1 MPQLPILPQRYQP
14 QRLLGE
20 GATGYVWLAN
30 DSLADAEVAIKIVRP
45 NLAKY
50 ARFRTRFA
58 REVALSAQ
66 VIHPR
71 LVPVYDYGKL
81 SDGRPYVVMG
91 HADQGSLGHLL
102 RWGPPVNEVLRI
114 IDQVLEALSALHA
127 RGLVHQDLKP
137 ANVLLYSGPMGDLNA
152 WVADLGVAGTFS
164 EIAIEKRGIS
174 GTPTWMAPEQLVGRP
189 QELGPWTDLYAMGL
203 MLYEVLGGART
214 PETMGRKQL
223 LEKRLK
229 LPPPLSGDVPPAISQ
244 VIQRLL
250 DPDPRQ
256 RYDRAADVRRALRN
270 AGRQFGVDR
279 TAMGSHGGVGPGTTT
294 FPVTILPE
302 AQASVAITQLNIT
315 PSGAAPRWNRV
326 PPDIMPTELVEPS
339 LNIPQRASL
348 NLYALR
354 EPPMVGQEKVRQFLW
369 LKAREV
375 IASGEPR
382 VVLLV
387 GPSGTG
393 KSTVVESVALALEAG
408 GYMETIRLRYNRPAG
423 VDDGYR
429 GAVRELLAPWN
440 DTREQMEL
448 RLQRWLGRDRQVVP
462 EKAAGEASVLARW
475 CGYISQ
481 GEKPVNAAVGLA
493 YLYRHLDARSWR
505 GGSCLILEDA
515 HLAQVEGDGLA
526 ICEALL
532 ERSVGKR
539 PVLAMVTI
547 SSESLQEDPSIAAKL
562 AALEAMGAVRI
573 NAPRLS
579 RMELRKVL
587 VRSFR
592 MDEGLA
598 ALVAPVC
605 QGSTGNASLLMRDWS
620 ARDILVQTQ
629 DMRIKLHPEIRLDTV
644 LPRDLSEL
652 CEGRISGALEA
663 SATPVAAS
671 EALAAAAL
679 AGPEPP
685 VSLVRAVN
693 PEGLDSLFATG
704 LLRQQGWRLRFEHAG
719 VQRAAH
725 RLALSRT
732 DLPML
737 HQRLADAWEELG
749 KRTGADVDLP
759 LGSHSLYANEAGRA
773 MTPLLKAAR
782 VAREEGRAAIALDA
796 ARLAIK
802 AADRAGVMMGRVEAR
817 HQAAAALLDLE
828 RAAKAAKTVQE
839 AYALG
844 HLDRRS
850 IARLQV
856 LEARA
861 AIALGKL
868 EQGRKVLEKAK
879 ETFMATR
886 DRQGLIE
893 TAHGLGMLYR
903 LAGQP
908 KAAAGCYRQ
917 MLRLNNRD
925 RSIEVRALTGL
936 MESRIAAGQLTQLD
950 QFIDR
955 LRRIAR
961 ESGDTRNIAQSTY
974 SIGLAHLRL
983 HQLDEADRHFQTALA
998 LAATLGSDRL
1008 QLACIN
1014 NLGEVYRYRGDRR
1027 AADQC
1032 YRRSVRFAMERGWTS
1047 IAAVARLN
1055 LALLYLTSDGG
1066 DRLARAQ
1073 VDQAA
1078 ELLRSHPQHWAW
1090 LFVGLSRG
1098 LWAAE
1103 DGDRNACQAWWAVAV
1118 ERGVGRLY
1126 HPDLGRPLERLG
1138 LAAARHGWD
1147 DIARKAAAIAG
1158 EVYAKSVPSLTGS
1171 AEE

>member
-1 MPQLPILPQRYQP
+1 M
-14 QRLLGE
+14 LGE
-20 GATGYVWLAN
+20 GATGYVWLAH
-30 DSLADAEVAIKIVRP
+30 DSLADAAVAIKIVRP

-81 SDGRPYVVMG
+81 FDGRPYVVMG

-102 RWGPPVNEVLRI
+102 RWGPPVTEVLRI

-137 ANVLLYSGPMGDLNA
+137 ANVLLYSGPLGDISA

-189 QELGPWTDLYAMGL
+189 QELGPWTDLYALGL
-203 MLYEVLGGART
+203 MLYEILGGERT
-214 PETMGRKQL
+214 QETIGRKQL

-229 LPPPLSGDVPPAISQ
+229 LPPPLSGDVPPAIFQ

-270 AGRQFGVDR
+270 AMQQFDTNRIAQGR
-279 TAMGSHGGVGPGTTT
+279 HGGVGPGTTT

-326 PPDIMPTELVEPS
+326 PPDAMPAELVEPALGIS
-339 LNIPQRASL
+339 QRASL
-348 NLYALR
+348 NLFALR
-354 EPPMVGQEKVRQFLW
+354 EPPMLGREKLRQFLW
-369 LKAREV
+369 QKAREV
-375 IASGEPR
+375 ITSGEPR

-393 KSTVVESVALALEAG
+393 KSAVVESVALALESG
-408 GYMETIRLRYNRPAG
+408 GHMETIRLRYNRPAG

-440 DTREQMEL
+440 DTRESMEQ
-448 RLQRWLGRDRQVVP
+448 RLQRWLGRDRQIVP
-462 EKAAGEASVLARW
+462 EKAAGEAAVLTRW
-475 CGYISQ
+475 CGYIQ
-481 GEKPVNAAVGLA
+481 EGEKPVNAAVGLA

-547 SSESLQEDPSIAAKL
+547 SSESLQEDPVIAAKL
-562 AALEAMGAVRI
+562 GSLEAMGAVRL
-573 NAPRLS
+573 NAPRMT
-579 RMELRKVL
+579 RMELREVL

-592 MDEGLA
+592 MEEGLA

-620 ARDILVQTQ
+620 ARDFLRQDQ
-629 DMRIKLHPEIRLDTV
+629 DMRIKLRPDIRLDNV

-652 CEGRISGALEA
+652 CESRIRGALDA
-663 SATPVAAS
+663 SANPVAAS

-719 VQRAAH
+719 VQRAAR
-725 RLALSRT
+725 RLALSRS
-732 DLPML
+732 DLAKL
-737 HQRLADAWEELG
+737 HRRLADAWEELG
-749 KRTGADVDLP
+749 QRTGADVDLP
-759 LGSHSLYANEAGRA
+759 LGSHSLYANEPGRA

-782 VAREEGRAAIALDA
+782 MAREEGRAAISLEA
-796 ARLAIK
+796 ARLAIT

-817 HQAAAALLDLE
+817 HEAAAALLDLE
-828 RAAKAAKTVQE
+828 HSDKAAQTIKD
-839 AYALG
+839 AYSLG

-861 AIALGKL
+861 AIAMGKL
-868 EQGRKVLEKAK
+868 EKGRKVLEKAK
-879 ETFMATR
+879 DAFMATR
-886 DRQGLIE
+886 DRQGLID
-893 TAHGLGMLYR
+893 TAHGMGILFR

-908 KAAAGCYRQ
+908 RAAGGCFKQ
-917 MLRLNNRD
+917 MLRLNNNRD
-925 RSIEVRALTGL
+925 HSIEVLALIGL
-936 MESRIAAGQLTQLD
+936 MEARIDAGQLSQLD
-950 QFIDR
+950 QFIVR
-955 LRRIAR
+955 LRRISR
-961 ESGDTRNIAQSTY
+961 ESGDTRNIAQATY
-974 SIGLAHLRL
+974 SAGLVHLRL
-983 HQLDEADRHFQTALA
+983 RRLDQAERHFQTAMA
-998 LAATLGSDRL
+998 LSATIGSDRA
-1008 QLACIN
+1008 QLRCIN
-1014 NLGEVYRYRGDRR
+1014 NLGEVYRYRGDLRS
-1027 AADQC
+1027 ADQC
-1032 YRRSVRFAMERGWTS
+1032 YRRSVRFALERNWTS

-1055 LALLYLTSDGG
+1055 LALLYLNGDGG

-1078 ELLRSHPQHWAW
+1078 DLLRDHPQHWAW
-1090 LFVGLSRG
+1090 MFVGLTRA

-1103 DGDRNACQAWWAVAV
+1103 AGDRNTCQAWWSVAV
-1118 ERGVGRLY
+1118 ERGVDRIL
-1126 HPDLGRPLERLG
+1126 HPDLWRPLERLG

-1147 DIARKAAAIAG
+1147 DIVRKTTLLSARLQPSTAAT
-1158 EVYAKSVPSLTGS
+1158 P
-1171 AEE
+1171 EE

>member
-20 GATGYVWLAN
+20 GATGYVWLAH
-30 DSLADAEVAIKIVRP
+30 DSLADASVAIKIVRP

-71 LVPVYDYGKL
+71 LVPVYDYGML
-81 SDGRPYVVMG
+81 FDGRPYVVMG

-102 RWGPPVNEVLRI
+102 RWGPPVDEVLRI
-114 IDQVLEALSALHA
+114 VDQVLEALAALHA

-137 ANVLLYSGPMGDLNA
+137 ANVLLYSGPMGDINA
-152 WVADLGVAGTFS
+152 WIADLGVAGTFS
-164 EIAIEKRGIS
+164 ELAIERRGIS

-203 MLYEVLGGART
+203 MLYEILGGERT
-214 PETMGRKQL
+214 PETIGRQQL
-223 LEKRLK
+223 LEKRLT
-229 LPPPLSGDVPPAISQ
+229 LPSPLPGDVPPAIFQ

-270 AGRQFGVDR
+270 AREQLGGSDR
-279 TAMGSHGGVGPGTTT
+279 TAQGSHGGVGPGTTT

-302 AQASVAITQLNIT
+302 AQASIAITHLNIT

-326 PPDIMPTELVEPS
+326 PPDVMPPELVEPS
-339 LNIPQRASL
+339 LEIPQRASL

-354 EPPMVGQEKVRQFLW
+354 EPPMVGQEKIRQFLW
-369 LKAREV
+369 QKAREV
-375 IASGEPR
+375 ISGGEPR

-387 GPSGTG
+387 GPEGIG
-393 KSTVVESVALALEAG
+393 KSTVVESVAVALEAG

-440 DTREQMEL
+440 DTREQMES
-448 RLQRWLGRDRQVVP
+448 RLQRWLGRDRQIVP

-475 CGYISQ
+475 CGYIGD

-532 ERSVGKR
+532 ERSVGQR

-547 SSESLQEDPSIAAKL
+547 SSEAIQEDPVIAAKL
-562 AALEAMGAVRI
+562 GALEAMGAVRI
-573 NAPRLS
+573 NAPRLN
-579 RMELRKVL
+579 RMELREVL

-620 ARDILVQTQ
+620 AREILVQTP
-629 DMRIKLHPEIRLDTV
+629 DMRIKLRPDIRLDSV

-652 CEGRISGALEA
+652 CESRISGAMES
-663 SATPVAAS
+663 SANPVAAS

-725 RLALSRT
+725 RLALSRS
-732 DLPML
+732 DLPKL
-737 HQRLADAWEELG
+737 HRRLADAWQELG
-749 KRTGADVDLP
+749 QRTGADVDLP
-759 LGSHSLYANEAGRA
+759 LGSHSLYANEPGRA

-782 VAREEGRAAIALDA
+782 IAREEGRAAIALDA
-796 ARLAIK
+796 ARLAIT

-817 HQAAAALLDLE
+817 HQTAAALLDLE
-828 RAAKAAKTVQE
+828 RADKAAQTISE

-861 AIALGKL
+861 AIALGQL
-868 EQGRKVLEKAK
+868 EQGRRVLEKAK
-879 ETFMATR
+879 DAFMATR

-893 TAHGLGMLYR
+893 TAHGLGMLFR

-908 KAAAGCYRQ
+908 RAAAGCYRQ
-917 MLRLNNRD
+917 MLRLNNQD

-936 MESRIAAGQLTQLD
+936 MESRIAAGQLSQLD

-961 ESGDTRNIAQSTY
+961 ESGDTRDIAQSTY
-974 SIGLAHLRL
+974 SAGLAHLRMHHL
-983 HQLDEADRHFQTALA
+983 EAADRHFQTALA

-1008 QLACIN
+1008 QIACIN
-1014 NLGEVYRYRGDRR
+1014 NLGEVYRYRGDLR
-1027 AADQC
+1027 AAEQC
-1032 YRRSVRFAMERGWTS
+1032 YRRSVRFAMERSWTS

-1055 LALLYLTSDGG
+1055 LALLYLTGDGG

-1073 VDQAA
+1073 VDQAS
-1078 ELLRSHPQHWAW
+1078 ELLRTHPQHWAW
-1090 LFVGLSRG
+1090 MFVGLTRAV
-1098 LWAAE
+1098 WAAE
-1103 DGDRNACQAWWAVAV
+1103 DGDHNGCTAWWAVAM
-1118 ERGVGRLY
+1118 ERGVERLY

-1138 LAAARHGWD
+1138 LAAARHGWE
-1147 DIARKAAAIAG
+1147 DIARKAAMIAG
-1158 EVYAKSVPSLTGS
+1158 QVNKTTSVS